1 MSRFDVREFFECLGY
16 HAGVFLK
23 GCVRTVYGVA
33 VAGLIGLAVY
43 GFVMIP
49 TEGGYIAVC
58 DFVAAVASLVV
69 ALSAMYSLGANK
81 KKGAKR

>member
-1 MSRFDVREFFECLGY
+1 MSKFDVREFFECLGY
-16 HAGVFLK
+16 HAGIFLK
-23 GCVRTVYGVA
+23 GCLRTVYGVA

-69 ALSAMYSLGANK
+69 ALSAMYCLGTNK

>member
-1 MSRFDVREFFECLGY
+1 MRLDVREFFECLGH
-16 HAGVFLK
+16 HAGIFLK
-23 GCVRTVYGVA
+23 GCVRTAYGVA

-43 GFVMIP
+43 GFVMVP

-69 ALSAMYSLGANK
+69 ALSAMYALGTNK
-81 KKGAKR
+81 KKGAKK

>member
-1 MSRFDVREFFECLGY
+1 MRLDVREFFECLGH

-43 GFVMIP
+43 GFVMVP

-69 ALSAMYSLGANK
+69 ALSAMYALGTNK